1 MKNSLLKFGIV
12 FIVLSTLVFII
23 LNYERSTKIELHLE
37 NKTKQYEQNYNA
49 TYKGYKNLAKVIFET
64 DINSN
69 EVKKIFAQASIT
81 KDKEQDIVRKKLY
94 DKLKNTYELL
104 KSYNIKQLHFHLPS
118 NESFL
123 RFHRP
128 NRFGDNLTNVR
139 ETIKYSNDN
148 KEQIDGFEEG
158 RIYNGYRF
166 VYPLS
171 YDGKHIGTVEVSF
184 STLVMSLEMVSNYKV
199 ITQFLISKEVVG
211 QKVFDDEKSNYV
223 KSPLEDFYIEK
234 KSAKVLADINNIN
247 IAEPLSKKTNKIVKN
262 RGFDNDSFSIYDTYR
277 KNIVTFIKVKNPINR
292 SVVGILVV
300 QSDASYIVNKNRNFY
315 IVMFFSILLITVGLL
330 LIYKE
335 LEQKYK
341 FRIEAEKERK
351 INKKLQ
357 KLNDEVKESRNEVE
371 KLNEGLE
378 LKVKDEVHKNVLAQE
393 KLFKSEKMASMG
405 EMIGNIAHQ
414 WRQPLSVIST
424 VASGIQLQQ
433 EHKIL
438 TDELLLNSCE
448 QIIENTQNLSDI
460 INNFSDF
467 IEKDRER
474 ELFSLKSNLN
484 RFMSLIVGSL
494 KHDHINIVLDV
505 DDDDIKI
512 DAYPSELIQCYMNI
526 YNNSNEAFHHNT
538 IDDRVILINVIK
550 DDSKLCIIFQDNA
563 GGIKDDILPKIF
575 EPYFTTKHQ
584 SQGKGLGLH
593 MTYNLIVNGMGG
605 TIEASNKHFEYKSKE
620 NYGVEVKIILPV

>member
-1 MKNSLLKFGIV
+1 MKNSIYKFGIA
-12 FIVLSTLVFII
+12 FITLSSLVFFI
-23 LNYERSTKIELHLE
+23 LNYERNTKIELHLE

-69 EVKKIFAQASIT
+69 DVKKIFAQAYTT
-81 KDKEQDIVRKKLY
+81 KDKEQDIVRKELY
-94 DKLKNTYELL
+94 DKLKDTYELL

-128 NRFGDNLTNVR
+128 NRYGDNLTNIR
-139 ETIKYSNDN
+139 ETIKYSNDT
-148 KEQIDGFEEG
+148 KKQIDGFEEG

-184 STLVMSLEMVSNYKV
+184 STLVMSLEMVNNYKV

-223 KSPLEDFYIEK
+223 KSPLKDFYIEK
-234 KSAKVLADINNIN
+234 KSAKVLSDISNID
-247 IAEPLSKKTNKIVKN
+247 IAEPLSKKTNNIVHHK
-262 RGFDNDSFSIYDTYR
+262 GFDNTSFSVYDTYR
-277 KNIVTFIKVKNPINR
+277 KNIVTFIKVKNPV
-292 SVVGILVV
+292 SKHVVGILVI
-300 QSDASYIVNKNRNFY
+300 QSDASYIINKNRNFY
-315 IVMFFSILLITVGLL
+315 IVMIFSIILIAIALL

-341 FRIEAEKERK
+341 FRIEVQKERK
-351 INKKLQ
+351 VNKKLQ
-357 KLNDEVKESRNEVE
+357 KLNNEVKKSRNEVE

-378 LKVKDEVHKNVLAQE
+378 LKVKDEVHKNILAQE
-393 KLFKSEKMASMG
+393 KLFESEKMASMA

-424 VASGIQLQQ
+424 AASGIQVHK
-433 EHKIL
+433 EHNIL
-438 TDELLLNSCE
+438 TDELLYDSCE
-448 QIIENTQNLSDI
+448 KIVENTQNLSDI
-460 INNFSDF
+460 INNFNDF
-467 IEKDRER
+467 IEKDRKK
-474 ELFSLKSNLN
+474 ELFSLKENLN
-484 RFMSLIVGSL
+484 KFVSLIVGSV
-494 KHDHINIVLDV
+494 KHGNINIILDV
-505 DDDDIKI
+505 DEMIKI

-526 YNNSNEAFHHNT
+526 YNNSNDAFHHNDVENR
-538 IDDRVILINVIK
+538 IILISAIK
-550 DDSKLCIIFQDNA
+550 DDNTLSIIFQDNA
-563 GGIKDDILPKIF
+563 GGIKDDVLPKIF
-575 EPYFTTKHQ
+575 EPYFTTKHK

-593 MTYNLIVNGMGG
+593 MTYNLIVNGMNG
-605 TIEASNKHFEYKSKE
+605 TIEAANKHFVYKNKD
-620 NYGVEVKIILPV
+620 NYGVEVKIKLPI